1 MRYLSMHINSI
12 PLAARISVPLAAA
25 ALLAAGCSSSNS
37 TPSTSGGGS
46 ASSGGGSTSGSV
58 TVTTHTGPDGTY
70 LTDSSGR
77 TLYLFMADTSGTSNC
92 SGNCAAVWP
101 PLTGT
106 PTAGS
111 GVTASNLGTI
121 TRSDGMKQ
129 VTYSGHPL
137 YYYAQDTSPGQA
149 SGEGNPGFGAPWYIV
164 SPAGSAITGSG
175 GSGTPAPSGSSSS
188 KAGGWA

>member
-1 MRYLSMHINSI
+1 M
-12 PLAARISVPLAAA
+12 
-25 ALLAAGCSSSNS
+25 
-37 TPSTSGGGS
+37 
-46 ASSGGGSTSGSV
+46 
-58 TVTTHTGPDGTY
+58 THTGPDGTY
-70 LTDSSGR
+70 LTDNSGR
-77 TLYLFMADTSGTSNC
+77 TLYLFTADTGGASNC
-92 SGNCAAVWP
+92 SANCAAVWP

-121 TRSDGMKQ
+121 TRSDGTKQ

-137 YYYAQDTSPGQA
+137 YYFAQDTSPGQM

-164 SPAGSAITGSG
+164 SPAGSPITGSG
-175 GSGTPAPSGSSSS
+175 GGGSSSPAPSGSSST